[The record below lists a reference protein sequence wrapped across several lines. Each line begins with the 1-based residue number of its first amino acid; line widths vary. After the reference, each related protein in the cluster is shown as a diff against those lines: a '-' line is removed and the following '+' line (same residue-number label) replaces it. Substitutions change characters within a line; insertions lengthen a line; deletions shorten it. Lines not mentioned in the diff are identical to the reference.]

1 MAERFTR
8 PAGSFTAAAT
18 PHALKSSVR
27 DSSWASISR
36 LYN

>member
-27 DSSWASISR
+27 DPSWAGISR
-36 LYN
+36 L